1 MRRVAAAAC
10 LFAAA
15 TFLPVQAEAAGFRG
29 GRGSAATKT
38 SRSVVIVPGA
48 AAANRAQA
56 AEAGKPERV
65 PFPPSDTPREEPVLL
80 RLTANEG
87 NQKPWCR
94 TDVVV
99 GGFCI
104 LN

>member
-1 MRRVAAAAC
+1 MRRLAAVAC

-15 TFLPVQAEAAGFRG
+15 TLLPVQAEAARFRG
-29 GRGSAATKT
+29 GRSSAATKT
-38 SRSVVIVPGA
+38 SRSIIIVPGA

-56 AEAGKPERV
+56 AKASEPERV
-65 PFPPSDTPREEPVLL
+65 PFPPSSTPREEPVLL

-94 TDVVV
+94 TEVVV

-104 LN
+104 MN

>member
-1 MRRVAAAAC
+1 MRRIAALAC

-15 TFLPVQAEAAGFRG
+15 TFLPVQAEAAPSRG
-29 GRGSAATKT
+29 GRGSVPTKT
-38 SRSVVIVPGA
+38 SRSILIVPGA
-48 AAANRAQA
+48 AAADRAQA

-65 PFPPSDTPREEPVLL
+65 PFPPSSMPREEPVRL

-87 NQKPWCR
+87 DQKPWCR
-94 TDVVV
+94 TEVVV